1 VRDRVEAWKAS
12 RPRAAGTEGDR
23 VWGGGVPSPVEVG
36 SLVHLPRI
44 FWIFCVEIMHLPFWY
59 TFDVKNELRSHN
71 VRNNV
76 NSVFANDKYVIVAVD
91 AMESGLWSLER
102 VDGDSATGAVLE
114 ALVWSTALGL
124 HGAHGCQQS
133 TRSRRPHIDSTSFRQ
148 VVCGKF
154 RRGGRTPAPFL

>member
-102 VDGDSATGAVLE
+102 G
-114 ALVWSTALGL
+114 
-124 HGAHGCQQS
+124 
-133 TRSRRPHIDSTSFRQ
+133 
-148 VVCGKF
+148 
-154 RRGGRTPAPFL
+154 RRGFRDGGSFGGSSMEYSIRLTRCS